1 MEIETVSQ
9 LAMYQT
15 NSLAISLTHQCYFLC
30 KRCYLLFPDS
40 DGQPMADNTEQ
51 YEWIVKIKE
60 NLEIIFVDNPKVFIA
75 GDLLWYPLKS
85 TLVAP
90 VAPDVM
96 VAFGRPKGKRGSYRQ
111 WREDDIA
118 PQVVFEIISP
128 NNTKAEMTRKL
139 EFYDSYGVEEY
150 YLYDPNK
157 YHLQGWQ
164 RDGGNLTEIVPINN
178 WISPRLGIR
187 YVLDSSG
194 LEIYRPDG
202 QRFLTSI
209 ELDHQVQQ
217 ERQRAEMERQRAETE
232 KQRADQLAKRLQ
244 ELGFDLEE

>member
-1 MEIETVSQ
+1 MVS
-9 LAMYQT
+9 
-15 NSLAISLTHQCYFLC
+15 FLDVDEDV
-30 KRCYLLFPDS
+30 LFPDS
-40 DGQPMADNTEQ
+40 DEQPMADNTEQ

-60 NLEIIFVDNPKVFIA
+60 NLEIIFINNPQVFIA

-111 WREDDIA
+111 WREENIP
-118 PQVVFEIISP
+118 PQVVFEILSP

-139 EFYDSYGVEEY
+139 EFYNIYGVEEY
-150 YLYDPNK
+150 YLYNPK
-157 YHLQGWQ
+157 KLRFQGWQ
-164 RDGGNLTEIVPINN
+164 RETKKLTEIIPINN

-187 YVLDSSG
+187 FVVDSSG

-202 QRFLTSI
+202 QKFLTSI
-209 ELDHQVQQ
+209 ELDNQVQQ
-217 ERQRAEMERQRAETE
+217 ERQRAETE
-232 KQRADQLAKRLQ
+232 KLKADKQKLKADKQKRRADRLAQRLR
-244 ELGFDLEE
+244 ELGVNLEEE